1 MARMRVFMYC
11 SNSSMY
17 GGWGGVGWGG
27 GMKWTIIR
35 YLQVGAE
42 TTKHYCKMLEF
53 SQSVT
58 DD

>member
-1 MARMRVFMYC
+1 MK
-11 SNSSMY
+11 
-17 GGWGGVGWGG
+17 GGGGRGGG
-27 GMKWTIIR
+27 GMKWEVR

-42 TTKHYCKMLEF
+42 TTEHYCKMLEF

>member
-1 MARMRVFMYC
+1 MK
-11 SNSSMY
+11 
-17 GGWGGVGWGG
+17 GGG

-42 TTKHYCKMLEF
+42 TTEHYCKMLEF